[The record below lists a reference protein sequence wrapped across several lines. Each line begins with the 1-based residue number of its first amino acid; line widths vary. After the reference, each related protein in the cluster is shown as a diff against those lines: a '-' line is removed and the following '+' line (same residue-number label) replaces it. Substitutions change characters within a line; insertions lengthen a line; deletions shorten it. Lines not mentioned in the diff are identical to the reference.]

1 MKLIYDVHAITGAAN
16 YLAEHNPIMDA
27 SDFYNKIKRM
37 MIYYSYEPSDTV
49 STAGF
54 SLNFIEEWEDD
65 EMVVLCEVTVS
76 PTFDHFYVEE
86 ELL

>member
-27 SDFYNKIKRM
+27 SEFYTKIKSM

-49 STAGF
+49 STLGF
-54 SLNFIEEWEDD
+54 TLNFIEEWDKD
-65 EMVVLCEVTVS
+65 EMIVSCEVTVN

-86 ELL
+86 DLV